1 MEAEVSAA
9 ALAAVSEE
17 ASVVSVE
24 VHSVEEALAE
34 AGKPA
39 RHIQTET
46 STKIEKSCSFL
57 YFSLVLSTFSKF
69 LCSFS
74 QEVSTI

>member
-1 MEAEVSAA
+1 VEAEASAA
-9 ALAAVSEE
+9 DLAEVSEE
-17 ASVVSVE
+17 ASVVSAE
-24 VHSVEEALAE
+24 VHSEEEAPAE
-34 AGKPA
+34 AGNPA

-46 STKIEKSCSFL
+46 STIFRFSCSFL
-57 YFSLVLSTFSKF
+57 YFLWVLSTFSKF

>member
-1 MEAEVSAA
+1 MEAEASAA

-24 VHSVEEALAE
+24 VHSVEEAPAE
-34 AGKPA
+34 AGNPV
-39 RHIQTET
+39 RHRQTET
-46 STKIEKSCSFL
+46 STIFRFSCSFL
-57 YFSLVLSTFSKF
+57 YYLLVLSTFSKF